1 MKGKK
6 FPEKIKIMADKK
18 IAVFPGTFDPFT
30 RGHESVVRRALS
42 LFDEIIIAIGT
53 NAQKEGYFTV
63 ENRKRMIADAFTGV
77 EKVKV
82 AHFTGLTVDF
92 CKSIDAKYLLRGIRT
107 AADFEYERAIAQMN
121 KAMAPG
127 IESILLLTTPE
138 HTPINSTI
146 VRDIIRNGGD
156 ASQFL
161 PDGIDIRK
169 YR

>member
-1 MKGKK
+1 MKGKR
-6 FPEKIKIMADKK
+6 FPDKNKTMAEKR

-42 LFDEIIIAIGT
+42 LFDEIIIAIGV
-53 NAQKEGYFTV
+53 NAQKDGYFTV
-63 ENRKRMIADAFTGV
+63 ENRKLMIRDAFAGV
-77 EKVKV
+77 EKVKI
-82 AHFTGLTVDF
+82 AHFSGLTVDF
-92 CKSIDAKYLLRGIRT
+92 CISVDAKYLLRGIRT

-156 ASQFL
+156 ATQFL
-161 PDGIDIRK
+161 PEGIVIEK
-169 YR
+169 YI